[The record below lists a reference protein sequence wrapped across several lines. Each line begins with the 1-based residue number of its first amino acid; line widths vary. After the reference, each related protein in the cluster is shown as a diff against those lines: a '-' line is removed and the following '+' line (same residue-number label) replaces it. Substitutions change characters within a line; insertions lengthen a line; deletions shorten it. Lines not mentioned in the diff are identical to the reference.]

1 MKLQKVVC
9 RISSL
14 SSVQFGQ
21 FVINCGKCRCFNDGT
36 VTPSPIAFACFLCH
50 LQKNLRLFGCVHR
63 FVRTAVWIWGYR
75 HSQVLW
81 WWLWAMSMRLM
92 WYFYICICKCK
103 MMDSMGTTVIYG
115 RIFFKNFFFSKTR
128 FREFSGS
135 LITYM
140 TLVFQDFQPYAP

>member
-103 MMDSMGTTVIYG
+103 MMDSMNDKPTQWLLMIRKFIQIQFGTISPF
-115 RIFFKNFFFSKTR
+115 INLLK
-128 FREFSGS
+128 
-135 LITYM
+135 
-140 TLVFQDFQPYAP
+140 